1 MKFVIETV
9 DFEKKNLNEKTQI
22 DSKVEKTIWNI

>member
-9 DFEKKNLNEKTQI
+9 DFEKKNLYEKTQI
-22 DSKVEKTIWNI
+22 DSKIEKNI

>member
-22 DSKVEKTIWNI
+22 DSKVEKNS

>member
-22 DSKVEKTIWNI
+22 DSKVEKNI